1 MAVEHKDDT
10 QPIASKLKALQE
22 AESLEG
28 HHENNGKSHTDT
40 DNKENNNNTNNHDNH
55 DNHDTAHHNHHS
67 NGNNKN
73 NEDKQQN
80 NEDKQQNN
88 EEKQQ
93 NNEEKQQNNED
104 TQQNNEDTQQNN
116 EDKQQNNEDEDTE
129 EPATQHNDET
139 NNNEDEEEGDNSS
152 LSQSQGVDAEQP
164 VLESGMEQLGIAE
177 PSNFSVKHPL
187 QNSWTIWY
195 DNPGKRSNQ
204 ASWGDNLKKIT
215 SFGTVEDFW
224 RVFNNL
230 KPASTL
236 AQGSNYHIFKEHIEP
251 KWEDP
256 INSKG
261 GKWTVAIPP
270 KSRNSSLDQMWLYTI
285 LACIGETFL
294 SPDDVC
300 GMVVS
305 VRKAGDR
312 VQIWTRDATNEQACR
327 DIGRSLKECLELP
340 ANTIIGYQS
349 HADSMKKATKNRY
362 EV

>member
-10 QPIASKLKALQE
+10 QPIANKLKALQE
-22 AESLEG
+22 AENVEV
-28 HHENNGKSHTDT
+28 HENNGKSQNDT
-40 DNKENNNNTNNHDNH
+40 DNKENLHENGNNSNNHNHDHDHTDKTNNTNTN
-55 DNHDTAHHNHHS
+55 
-67 NGNNKN
+67 
-73 NEDKQQN
+73 
-80 NEDKQQNN
+80 
-88 EEKQQ
+88 
-93 NNEEKQQNNED
+93 
-104 TQQNNEDTQQNN
+104 
-116 EDKQQNNEDEDTE
+116 DE
-129 EPATQHNDET
+129 DET
-139 NNNEDEEEGDNSS
+139 NTQHESQTHTEDDDDEPQSQDGTLEEG
-152 LSQSQGVDAEQP
+152 LG
-164 VLESGMEQLGIAE
+164 QLGIAE

-204 ASWGDNLKKIT
+204 ASWGDHLKKIT
-215 SFGTVEDFW
+215 TVGTVEDFW

-230 KPASTL
+230 KPASAL

-261 GKWTVAIPP
+261 GKWTVSIPP
-270 KSRNSSLDQMWLYTI
+270 KNRNIVLDQMWLWTI
-285 LACIGETFL
+285 LACIGETFN

-312 VQIWTRDATNEQACR
+312 VQIWTKDATNEQACR
-327 DIGRSLKECLELP
+327 DIGASLKEALELP
-340 ANTIIGYQS
+340 KSTLVGYQS
-349 HADSMKKATKNRY
+349 HADSMKKSYTKNRY

>member
-10 QPIASKLKALQE
+10 QPISSKLKALQE
-22 AESLEG
+22 AESLES
-28 HHENNGKSHTDT
+28 HENNGKSPTDS
-40 DNKENNNNTNNHDNH
+40 NKESHDENNNSTHNHDNH
-55 DNHDTAHHNHHS
+55 DNHSNG
-67 NGNNKN
+67 NGNNKTN
-73 NEDKQQN
+73 
-80 NEDKQQNN
+80 
-88 EEKQQ
+88 
-93 NNEEKQQNNED
+93 
-104 TQQNNEDTQQNN
+104 
-116 EDKQQNNEDEDTE
+116 DEDTE
-129 EPATQHNDET
+129 NTQHDET
-139 NNNEDEEEGDNSS
+139 QHDDEGDEGDNSS
-152 LSQSQGVDAEQP
+152 LSQSQGGDAEQP
-164 VLESGMEQLGIAE
+164 VLEAGMEQLGIAE

-195 DNPGKRSNQ
+195 DNPGKRSNL
-204 ASWGDNLKKIT
+204 ASWGDHLKKIT
-215 SFGTVEDFW
+215 TFGTVEDFW

-261 GKWTVAIPP
+261 GKWTVAVPP
-270 KSRNSSLDQMWLYTI
+270 KSRLGSLDQMWLYTI

-294 SPDDVC
+294 SPEDVC

-312 VQIWTRDATNEQACR
+312 VQIWTRDATNETACR
-327 DIGRSLKECLELP
+327 DIGRSLKEAVELN